1 MSDDFWSFS
10 LEVYGKPGVETAL
23 LALQDDFGFDVN
35 LLLFCVYCAKA
46 GHGRLS
52 QQAQQEMAEIA
63 DVWGGDIV
71 APLRAVRRALKTPVA
86 GASGAVRAPL
96 REDVKRVELAAEHA
110 MQRLLAGLISGPAS
124 RPVDAS
130 DAWSNLEAYAA
141 RQGQEFSVPLKAH
154 LDILVNMTFSGA

>member
-10 LEVYGKPGVETAL
+10 IAVYRKPGVEPAL

-52 QQAQQEMAEIA
+52 QQTQQAMAEIA
-63 DVWGGDIV
+63 DVWGGQIV
-71 APLRAVRRALKTPVA
+71 APLRAVRRVLKTPVA
-86 GASGAVRAPL
+86 GASGALREPL
-96 REDVKRVELAAEHA
+96 RGEVKRIELAAERA
-110 MQRLLAGLISGPAS
+110 MQQLLAGLVAGPAL
-124 RPVDAS
+124 RPAEAL

-141 RQGQEFSVPLKAH
+141 RRGREFSVPLKAH
-154 LDILVNMTFSGA
+154 MASLVNAAFSDT